1 MDNQTIFDAVINHLV
16 KQGVQSRS
24 EEYVIGGAGKC
35 AYRNGAGL
43 SCAVGCLISDEDYRE
58 NMDSDDDTTIGDVLN
73 NHPHLPEYFY
83 VHRDLLSDLQQ
94 LHDTFSE
101 FSLNDDLFVENVEQI
116 GKDHNLNYEHL
127 INATTISSATV

>member
-1 MDNQTIFDAVINHLV
+1 MDNQTIFDTVINHLV
-16 KQGVQSRS
+16 KQGVQSS
-24 EEYVIGGAGKC
+24 AEVAGTNGKC
-35 AYRNGAGL
+35 AYRGVNGL

-73 NHPHLPEYFY
+73 KFSHLPEYFY
-83 VHRDLLSDLQQ
+83 LHRDLLVDLQQ

-127 INATTISSATV
+127 INASTVSSTDL